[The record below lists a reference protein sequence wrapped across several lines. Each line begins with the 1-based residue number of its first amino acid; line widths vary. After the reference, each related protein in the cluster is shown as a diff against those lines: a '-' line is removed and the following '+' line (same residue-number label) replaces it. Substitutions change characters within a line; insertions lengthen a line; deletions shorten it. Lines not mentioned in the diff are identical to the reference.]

1 MLMYLFIAFLF
12 ILFIAFMISIIYPAE
27 IYQLYHYNIYEFKVW
42 LKSGS
47 RKKDVEEETLK
58 KKVKAMNI
66 NDLVRLLNKYNIQYD
81 IADIK
86 KASFDIKIKYYKK
99 ILDEKHRIKENK
111 RIDSLLNQKVKQEK
125 DDFDVEEFNRQVEEG
140 LKARQRRNSK
150 SK

>member
-1 MLMYLFIAFLF
+1 MLMCLFIAFLF
-12 ILFIAFMISIIYPAE
+12 ILFIAFMFSIIYPSE
-27 IYQLYHYNIYEFKVW
+27 IYQWYHYNIYEFKVW

-99 ILDEKHRIKENK
+99 ILDEKYRIKENK
-111 RIDSLLNQKVKQEK
+111 RIDDLLKQKVKQEK
-125 DDFDVEEFNRQVEEG
+125 DDFDVEEFDRQVEEG

>member
-27 IYQLYHYNIYEFKVW
+27 LYQWYHYNIYEFKVW
-42 LKSGS
+42 LKGGS
-47 RKKDVEEETLK
+47 RKKDVEEIELK

-111 RIDSLLNQKVKQEK
+111 RIDDLLKQKVKQEK
-125 DDFDVEEFNRQVEEG
+125 DDFDVEEFDRQVEEG

>member
-1 MLMYLFIAFLF
+1 MLMCLFIAFLF
-12 ILFIAFMISIIYPAE
+12 ILFIAFMFSIIYPSE
-27 IYQLYHYNIYEFKVW
+27 IYQWYHYNIYEFKVW

-47 RKKDVEEETLK
+47 RKKDVEEEALK
-58 KKVKAMNI
+58 RKVKTMNI

-99 ILDEKHRIKENK
+99 VLDEKYRIKENK
-111 RIDSLLNQKVKQEK
+111 RIDDLLKQKVKQEK
-125 DDFDVEEFNRQVEEG
+125 DDFDVEEFDRQVEEG